1 MHACSGAHNVGQLL
15 AGQDK
20 PGSIVQLQVLSGKTG
35 AVVEVELLRADAE
48 EVKLHR
54 ALSDWLA
61 HIRDNSTSGLA
72 LSQLLSCL
80 CVVSSVC
87 LPMCVLSCTL
97 LPLCV
102 VSCLG
107 RAALLAVSIMLHVS
121 GLTRKAR
128 ALAGGGLFAHEG
140 TSTKNAAA
148 ADHVMSILT
157 ALQVVYACEGGAL
170 RRVHW
175 DKHVKIACS
184 ATRKIACT
192 LSLTL
197 LVGMHVKRFGGTS
210 KTQRWQGACMG
221 RRSRCGRASTK
232 STCRWA
238 RWRVLTTACTN
249 VQSACCRRW
258 TALTLLVLLLQP
270 ARTPLHAQI
279 ASITLAS

>member
-1 MHACSGAHNVGQLL
+1 
-15 AGQDK
+15 
-20 PGSIVQLQVLSGKTG
+20 VQLQLLSGKTG

-61 HIRDNSTSGLA
+61 HIRDNSTSGLDLPEAPLPSCHVA
-72 LSQLLSCL
+72 LYSAACVLCLVCACQCMWCLVHGCL
-80 CVVSSVC
+80 CVWCLASVE
-87 LPMCVLSCTL
+87 
-97 LPLCV
+97 
-102 VSCLG
+102 
-107 RAALLAVSIMLHVS
+107 LLAVNIMLHVS

-258 TALTLLVLLLQP
+258 TASTLLVLLLQP

>member
-1 MHACSGAHNVGQLL
+1 M
-15 AGQDK
+15 
-20 PGSIVQLQVLSGKTG
+20 QLQVLSGKTG

-140 TSTKNAAA
+140 TSNKNAAA

-157 ALQVVYACEGGAL
+157 ALQVVYACEGGSR
-170 RRVHW
+170 RRVHC
-175 DKHVKIACS
+175 DMTNMCKSRAVQ
-184 ATRKIACT
+184 IACT